1 MKINKL
7 LVSGGT
13 HGNEY
18 TGIYIVK
25 RMKKY
30 PPKTKSLDVI
40 PLLANPEAF
49 EISKRYKD
57 QDLNRCFSVEDL
69 KKISLNSY
77 EMQRAREINQMYGSE
92 SNSPVDFLV
101 DLHTTTSNLGKT
113 IITDGKSQFVNNLCS
128 YLVEQIDD
136 LRVIKHESITSVA
149 MNNIA
154 PMSLTI
160 EIGSVNTSIYDPN
173 AIEVTTEIVNGII
186 KFIELSNNGNAPEVK
201 QCKAY
206 EPFKTI
212 QYPRDS
218 EGNINAVIHK
228 ALHGKDFQI
237 ISSGSPIFELID
249 GGDRLLDIEGE
260 WYPIFINESAY
271 YEKDI
276 AFYLAKE
283 VDLYSDS

>member
-7 LVSGGT
+7 LVSGGI

-25 RMKKY
+25 RMKEY
-30 PPKTKSLDVI
+30 PLKPKSLEVI

-49 EISKRYKD
+49 RLSKRYKD
-57 QDLNRCFSVEDL
+57 KDLNRCFSTEDL
-69 KKISLNSY
+69 QNTSLSSY
-77 EMQRAREINQMYGSE
+77 ENQRAREINKLYGTKSD
-92 SNSPVDFLV
+92 SPIDFLI

-113 IITDGKSQFVNNLCS
+113 VITDGKNPFVNRLCA
-128 YLVEQIDD
+128 YLVEQVDG
-136 LRVIKHESITSVA
+136 LRVIKHESITSVT

-160 EIGSVNTSIYDPN
+160 EIGAVNTSVYDPN
-173 AIEVTTEIVNGII
+173 AINITTEIINEII
-186 KFIELSNNGNAPEVK
+186 KFIELSNSDAVPEVK

-206 EPFKTI
+206 EPIKTI
-212 QYPRDS
+212 HYPRDS
-218 EGNINAVIHK
+218 EGNINAIIHK
-228 ALHGKDFQI
+228 NLHGKDFQA
-237 ISSGSPIFELID
+237 ISFNDSIFELMD
-249 GGDRLLDIEGE
+249 GSDKLLDIVGE
-260 WYPIFINESAY
+260 WYPIFVNESAY

-283 VDLYSDS
+283 VDFYASN